1 MELSSI
7 VAMQVAIVFILIAV
21 GFVLKK
27 AGMIDDRGS
36 KQLTNILLIIV
47 TPCVL
52 IKSYQTEFRTD
63 LAKNL
68 LWAAF
73 FTVVIHVVMILISTL
88 IFRKEPT
95 KRYRIN
101 IFSAVYSNCGF
112 MAIPLLSAVLP
123 ENGVIYGSAYL
134 AMFNILYWTHGV
146 CLYTGSRKSLSL
158 KNAFINP
165 GVIGTLLSLVLFV
178 GRVELPRII
187 FEPVNYLAGLNT
199 PLAMIVLGVYLAN
212 IDFKKTL
219 KKVSIYVVALL
230 RLIIFPIIAI
240 VLAKVM
246 HMDSDVAK
254 AVLISAACPTAT
266 VTTLFAAKFGLDAEY
281 ASEVV
286 SVSTVLSIVTIPLM
300 MMLV

>member
-219 KKVSIYVVALL
+219 KKVSIYIVALL

-246 HMDSDVAK
+246 NMDSDVAK

>member
-27 AGMIDDRGS
+27 AKMIDDNGS
-36 KQLTNILLIIV
+36 KQLTNILLFIV

-63 LAKNL
+63 LAANI

-73 FTVVIHVVMILISTL
+73 FTVIIHAVMIVISTL

-134 AMFNILYWTHGV
+134 AIFNILYWTHGV

-158 KNAFINP
+158 KNAFLNP
-165 GVIGTLLSLVLFV
+165 GVIGTILSLVLFV

-219 KKVSIYVVALL
+219 KKISIYLVALL
-230 RLIIFPIIAI
+230 RLIVFPVIAI
-240 VLAKVM
+240 IISRVM
-246 HMDSDVAK
+246 RLDGDVAK
-254 AVLISAACPTAT
+254 AVLISAACPPAT
-266 VTTLFAAKFGLDAEY
+266 VATLFAAKFGLDAGY

-286 SVSTVLSIVTIPLM
+286 SVSTVLSIITIPM
-300 MMLV
+300 VMLLT